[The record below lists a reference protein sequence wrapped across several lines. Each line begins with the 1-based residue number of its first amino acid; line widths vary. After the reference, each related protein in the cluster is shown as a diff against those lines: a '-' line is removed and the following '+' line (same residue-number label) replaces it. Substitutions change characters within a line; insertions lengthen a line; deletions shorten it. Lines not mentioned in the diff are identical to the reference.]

1 MTPEQLAA
9 LKAGASIQDVLAM
22 SAESD
27 PEVILAAA
35 AQIAEQAES
44 SAGST
49 ASAGSAG
56 DEGEDGEA
64 APAMTASA
72 EIASLKAINAEQ
84 AAELENLKAKLAE
97 AQTLAANAQALS
109 NELKALQNAHASA
122 VATMNAMAAPLKAYA
137 TKMGVALSKPV
148 DLEGKSPAEVLA
160 AHAELSAGY
169 AKSFV
174 SGRKSVPVA
183 TAASEASEKNPSWLA
198 TASTLNF

>member
-9 LKAGASIQDVLAM
+9 LKAGAPIQDVLAM

-35 AQIAEQAES
+35 AQMAEQTES

-49 ASAGSAG
+49 AKATSAGGA
-56 DEGEDGEA
+56 GEDGETV
-64 APAMTASA
+64 PAVTANA
-72 EIASLKAINAEQ
+72 EIASLKAVNAEQ
-84 AAELENLKAKLAE
+84 ATELENLKAKLAE
-97 AQTLAANAQALS
+97 AQGLAANAQTLS
-109 NELKALQNAHASA
+109 NELKALQNAHASTM
-122 VATMNAMAAPLKAYA
+122 ATVNAMAAPLKAYA

-169 AKSFV
+169 AQAFV
-174 SGRKSVPVA
+174 SGRKSAPA
-183 TAASEASEKNPSWLA
+183 ASAASEASEKKPSWLA

>member
-9 LKAGASIQDVLAM
+9 LKAGAPIQDVLAM

-35 AQIAEQAES
+35 AQMAEQTEA

-49 ASAGSAG
+49 ANAGGA
-56 DEGEDGEA
+56 GEDGELV
-64 APAMTASA
+64 PAVTANA
-72 EIASLKAINAEQ
+72 EIASLKAVNAEQ
-84 AAELENLKAKLAE
+84 ATELENLKAQLAE
-97 AQTLAANAQALS
+97 AQGLAANAQTLS
-109 NELKALQNAHASA
+109 DELKALQNAHAST
-122 VATMNAMAAPLKAYA
+122 VATVNAMAAPLKAYA

-169 AKSFV
+169 AQAFV
-174 SGRKSVPVA
+174 SGRKSAPA
-183 TAASEASEKNPSWLA
+183 ASAASEASEKKPSWLA

>member
-9 LKAGASIQDVLAM
+9 LKAGAPIQDVLAM

-35 AQIAEQAES
+35 AQMAEQTEP

-49 ASAGSAG
+49 ANAGGA
-56 DEGEDGEA
+56 GEDGEA
-64 APAMTASA
+64 VPAVTANA
-72 EIASLKAINAEQ
+72 EIASLKAVNAEQ
-84 AAELENLKAKLAE
+84 ATELENLKAQLAE
-97 AQTLAANAQALS
+97 AQGLAANAQTLS
-109 NELKALQNAHASA
+109 DELKALQNAHASTM
-122 VATMNAMAAPLKAYA
+122 ATVNAMAAPLKAYA

-169 AKSFV
+169 AQAFV
-174 SGRKSVPVA
+174 SGRKSAPA
-183 TAASEASEKNPSWLA
+183 ASAASEASEKKPSWLA

>member
-9 LKAGASIQDVLAM
+9 LKAGAPIQDVLAM

-35 AQIAEQAES
+35 AQMAEQTEAAKAT
-44 SAGST
+44 SAGG
-49 ASAGSAG
+49 A
-56 DEGEDGEA
+56 GEDGETV
-64 APAMTASA
+64 PAVTANA
-72 EIASLKAINAEQ
+72 EIASLKAVNAEQ
-84 AAELENLKAKLAE
+84 ATELENLKAQLAE
-97 AQTLAANAQALS
+97 AQGLAANAKTLS
-109 NELKALQNAHASA
+109 DELKALQNAHASA
-122 VATMNAMAAPLKAYA
+122 MATVNAMAAPLKAYA

-169 AKSFV
+169 AQAFV
-174 SGRKSVPVA
+174 SGRKSAPA
-183 TAASEASEKNPSWLA
+183 ASAASEASEKKPSWLA

>member
-9 LKAGASIQDVLAM
+9 LKAGAPIQDVLAM

-35 AQIAEQAES
+35 AQMAEQTEPG
-44 SAGST
+44 AGST
-49 ASAGSAG
+49 ASAGGA
-56 DEGEDGEA
+56 GEDGEA
-64 APAMTASA
+64 AVTANA
-72 EIASLKAINAEQ
+72 EIASLKAVNAEQ
-84 AAELENLKAKLAE
+84 ATELENLKAQLAE
-97 AQTLAANAQALS
+97 AQGLAANAQTLS
-109 NELKALQNAHASA
+109 DELKALQNAHASA
-122 VATMNAMAAPLKAYA
+122 MATVNAMAAPLKAYA

-169 AKSFV
+169 AQAFV
-174 SGRKSVPVA
+174 SGRKSAPA
-183 TAASEASEKNPSWLA
+183 ASAASEASEKKPSWLA

>member
-9 LKAGASIQDVLAM
+9 LKAGAPIQDVLAM

-35 AQIAEQAES
+35 AQMAEQTEAAKAT
-44 SAGST
+44 SAGG
-49 ASAGSAG
+49 A
-56 DEGEDGEA
+56 GEDGETV
-64 APAMTASA
+64 PAVTANA
-72 EIASLKAINAEQ
+72 EIASLKAVNAEQ
-84 AAELENLKAKLAE
+84 ATELENLKAQLAE
-97 AQTLAANAQALS
+97 AQGLAANAQTLS
-109 NELKALQNAHASA
+109 DELKALQNAHASA
-122 VATMNAMAAPLKAYA
+122 MATVNAMAAPLKAYA

-169 AKSFV
+169 AQAFV
-174 SGRKSVPVA
+174 SGRKSAPA
-183 TAASEASEKNPSWLA
+183 ASAASEDSEKKPSWLA

>member
-9 LKAGASIQDVLAM
+9 LKAGAPIQDVLAM

-35 AQIAEQAES
+35 AQMAEQTEAAKAT
-44 SAGST
+44 SA
-49 ASAGSAG
+49 AGA
-56 DEGEDGEA
+56 GEDGETV
-64 APAMTASA
+64 PAVTANA
-72 EIASLKAINAEQ
+72 EIASLKAVNAEQ
-84 AAELENLKAKLAE
+84 ATELENLKAQLAE
-97 AQTLAANAQALS
+97 AQGLAANAQTLS
-109 NELKALQNAHASA
+109 DELKALQNAHASA
-122 VATMNAMAAPLKAYA
+122 MATVNAMAAPLKAYA

-169 AKSFV
+169 AQAFV
-174 SGRKSVPVA
+174 SGRKSAPA
-183 TAASEASEKNPSWLA
+183 ASAASEASEKKPSWLA

>member
-9 LKAGASIQDVLAM
+9 LKAGAPIQDVLAM

-35 AQIAEQAES
+35 AQMAEQTEAAKAT
-44 SAGST
+44 SAGG
-49 ASAGSAG
+49 A
-56 DEGEDGEA
+56 GEDGETV
-64 APAMTASA
+64 PAVTANA
-72 EIASLKAINAEQ
+72 EIASLKAVNAEQ
-84 AAELENLKAKLAE
+84 ATELENLKAQLAE
-97 AQTLAANAQALS
+97 AQGLAANAKVLS
-109 NELKALQNAHASA
+109 DELKALQNAHASTM
-122 VATMNAMAAPLKAYA
+122 ATVNAMAAPLKAYA

-169 AKSFV
+169 AQAFV
-174 SGRKSVPVA
+174 SGRKSAPA
-183 TAASEASEKNPSWLA
+183 ASAASEASEKKPSWLA

>member
-9 LKAGASIQDVLAM
+9 LKAGAPIQDVLAM

-35 AQIAEQAES
+35 AQMAEQTEP

-49 ASAGSAG
+49 ASAGGA
-56 DEGEDGEA
+56 GEDGEA
-64 APAMTASA
+64 VPAVTASA
-72 EIASLKAINAEQ
+72 EIASLKAVNAEQ
-84 AAELENLKAKLAE
+84 ATELENLKAKLAE
-97 AQTLAANAQALS
+97 AQGLAANAQTLS
-109 NELKALQNAHASA
+109 DELKALQNAHASA
-122 VATMNAMAAPLKAYA
+122 MATVNAMAAPLKAYA

-169 AKSFV
+169 AQAFV
-174 SGRKSVPVA
+174 SGRKSAPA
-183 TAASEASEKNPSWLA
+183 ASAASEASEKKPSWLA

>member
-9 LKAGASIQDVLAM
+9 LKAGAPIQDVLAM

-35 AQIAEQAES
+35 AQMAEQTD
-44 SAGST
+44 AGN
-49 ASAGSAG
+49 AG
-56 DEGEDGEA
+56 EGGDGEPV
-64 APAMTASA
+64 PAVTADA
-72 EIASLKAINAEQ
+72 EIASLKAVNAEQ
-84 AAELENLKAKLAE
+84 ATELENLKAQLAE
-97 AQTLAANAQALS
+97 AQGLAANAQALS
-109 NELKALQNAHASA
+109 DELKALQNAHAST
-122 VATMNAMAAPLKAYA
+122 VATVNAMAAPLKAYA

-169 AKSFV
+169 AKAFV
-174 SGRKSVPVA
+174 SGRKSVP
-183 TAASEASEKNPSWLA
+183 AASPSTQAPEKKPSWLA

>member
-9 LKAGASIQDVLAM
+9 LKAGAPIQDVLAM

-35 AQIAEQAES
+35 AQMAEQTEP

-49 ASAGSAG
+49 ASAGGA
-56 DEGEDGEA
+56 GEDGETV
-64 APAMTASA
+64 PAVTANA
-72 EIASLKAINAEQ
+72 EIASLKAVNAEQ
-84 AAELENLKAKLAE
+84 ATELENLKAQLAE
-97 AQTLAANAQALS
+97 AQGLAANAQTLS
-109 NELKALQNAHASA
+109 DELKALQNAHASTM
-122 VATMNAMAAPLKAYA
+122 ATVNAMAAPLKAYA

-169 AKSFV
+169 AQAFV
-174 SGRKSVPVA
+174 SGRKSAPA
-183 TAASEASEKNPSWLA
+183 ASAASEASEKKPSWLA

>member
-9 LKAGASIQDVLAM
+9 LKAGAPIQDVLAM

-35 AQIAEQAES
+35 AQMAEQTEAAKATS
-44 SAGST
+44 
-49 ASAGSAG
+49 ASAGGA
-56 DEGEDGEA
+56 GEDGETV
-64 APAMTASA
+64 PAVTANA
-72 EIASLKAINAEQ
+72 EIASLKAVNAEQ
-84 AAELENLKAKLAE
+84 ATELENLKAQLAE
-97 AQTLAANAQALS
+97 AQGLAANAQTLS
-109 NELKALQNAHASA
+109 DELKALQNAHAST
-122 VATMNAMAAPLKAYA
+122 VATVNAMAAPLKAYA

-169 AKSFV
+169 AQAFV
-174 SGRKSVPVA
+174 SGRKSAPA
-183 TAASEASEKNPSWLA
+183 ASAASEASEKKPSWLA

>member
-9 LKAGASIQDVLAM
+9 LKAGAPIQDVLAM

-35 AQIAEQAES
+35 AQMAEQTEP

-49 ASAGSAG
+49 ANAGGA
-56 DEGEDGEA
+56 GEDGELV
-64 APAMTASA
+64 PAVTANA
-72 EIASLKAINAEQ
+72 EIASLKAVNAEQ
-84 AAELENLKAKLAE
+84 ATELENLKAQLAE
-97 AQTLAANAQALS
+97 AQGLAANAQVLS
-109 NELKALQNAHASA
+109 DELKALQNAHASTM
-122 VATMNAMAAPLKAYA
+122 ATVNAMAAPLKAYA

-169 AKSFV
+169 AQAFV
-174 SGRKSVPVA
+174 SGRKSAPA
-183 TAASEASEKNPSWLA
+183 ASAASEASEKKPSWLA
-198 TASTLNF
+198 TASTLSF

>member
-35 AQIAEQAES
+35 AQMAEQTES
-44 SAGST
+44 SAGG
-49 ASAGSAG
+49 A
-56 DEGEDGEA
+56 GEDGELV
-64 APAMTASA
+64 PAVTANA
-72 EIASLKAINAEQ
+72 EIASLKAVNAEQ
-84 AAELENLKAKLAE
+84 ATELENLKAQLAE
-97 AQTLAANAQALS
+97 AQGLAANAQTLTD
-109 NELKALQNAHASA
+109 ELKALQNAHASTM
-122 VATMNAMAAPLKAYA
+122 ATVNAMAAPLKAYA

-169 AKSFV
+169 AQAFV
-174 SGRKSVPVA
+174 SGRKSAPA
-183 TAASEASEKNPSWLA
+183 ASAASEASEKKPSWLA

>member
-9 LKAGASIQDVLAM
+9 LKAGAPIQDVLAM

-35 AQIAEQAES
+35 AQMAEQTEP

-49 ASAGSAG
+49 TSAGGA
-56 DEGEDGEA
+56 GEDGEA
-64 APAMTASA
+64 VPAVTANA
-72 EIASLKAINAEQ
+72 EIASLKAVNAEQ
-84 AAELENLKAKLAE
+84 ATELENLKAQLAE
-97 AQTLAANAQALS
+97 AQGLAANAQTLS
-109 NELKALQNAHASA
+109 DELKALQNAHASA
-122 VATMNAMAAPLKAYA
+122 MATVNAMAAPLKAYA

-169 AKSFV
+169 AQAFV
-174 SGRKSVPVA
+174 SGRKSAPA
-183 TAASEASEKNPSWLA
+183 ASAASEASEKKPSWLA

>member
-35 AQIAEQAES
+35 AQMAEQTEPG
-44 SAGST
+44 AGST
-49 ASAGSAG
+49 ANAGGA
-56 DEGEDGEA
+56 GEDGEA
-64 APAMTASA
+64 VPAVTANA
-72 EIASLKAINAEQ
+72 EIASLKAVNAEQ
-84 AAELENLKAKLAE
+84 ATELENLKAKLAE
-97 AQTLAANAQALS
+97 AQGLAANAQTLTD
-109 NELKALQNAHASA
+109 ELKALQNAHASA
-122 VATMNAMAAPLKAYA
+122 MATVNAMAAPLKAYA

-169 AKSFV
+169 AQAFV
-174 SGRKSVPVA
+174 SGRKSAPA
-183 TAASEASEKNPSWLA
+183 ASAASEASEKKPSWLA

>member
-9 LKAGASIQDVLAM
+9 LKAGAPIQDVLAM

-35 AQIAEQAES
+35 AQMAEQTEP
-44 SAGST
+44 
-49 ASAGSAG
+49 SAGSAG
-56 DEGEDGEA
+56 GAGEDGESV
-64 APAMTASA
+64 PAVTANA
-72 EIASLKAINAEQ
+72 EIASLKAVNAEQ
-84 AAELENLKAKLAE
+84 ATELENLKAQLAE
-97 AQTLAANAQALS
+97 AQGLAANAQTLS
-109 NELKALQNAHASA
+109 DELKALQNAHASA
-122 VATMNAMAAPLKAYA
+122 MATVNAMAAPLKAYA

-169 AKSFV
+169 AQAFV
-174 SGRKSVPVA
+174 SGRKSAPA
-183 TAASEASEKNPSWLA
+183 ASAASEASEKKPSWLA

>member
-9 LKAGASIQDVLAM
+9 LKAGAPIQDVLAM

-35 AQIAEQAES
+35 AQMAEQTEP

-49 ASAGSAG
+49 ANAGGA
-56 DEGEDGEA
+56 GEDGEA
-64 APAMTASA
+64 VPAVTANA
-72 EIASLKAINAEQ
+72 EIASLKAVNAEQ
-84 AAELENLKAKLAE
+84 ATELENLKAKLAE
-97 AQTLAANAQALS
+97 AQGLAANAQTLS
-109 NELKALQNAHASA
+109 DELKALQNAHASA
-122 VATMNAMAAPLKAYA
+122 MATVNAMAAPLKAYA

-169 AKSFV
+169 AQAFV
-174 SGRKSVPVA
+174 SGRKSAPA
-183 TAASEASEKNPSWLA
+183 ASAASEASEKKPSWLA

>member
-9 LKAGASIQDVLAM
+9 LKAGAPIQDVLAM

-35 AQIAEQAES
+35 AQMAEQTEA

-49 ASAGSAG
+49 ANAGGA
-56 DEGEDGEA
+56 GEDGELV
-64 APAMTASA
+64 PAVTANA
-72 EIASLKAINAEQ
+72 EIASLKAVNAEQ
-84 AAELENLKAKLAE
+84 ATELENLKAQLAE
-97 AQTLAANAQALS
+97 AQGLAANAQTLS
-109 NELKALQNAHASA
+109 DELKALQNAHASTM
-122 VATMNAMAAPLKAYA
+122 ATVNAMAAPLKAYA

-169 AKSFV
+169 AQAFV
-174 SGRKSVPVA
+174 SGRKSAPA
-183 TAASEASEKNPSWLA
+183 ASAASEASEKKPSWLA

>member
-9 LKAGASIQDVLAM
+9 LKAGAPIQDVLAM

-35 AQIAEQAES
+35 AQMAEQTGAAKATS
-44 SAGST
+44 DGGA
-49 ASAGSAG
+49 
-56 DEGEDGEA
+56 GEDGETV
-64 APAMTASA
+64 PAVTANA
-72 EIASLKAINAEQ
+72 EIASLKAVNAEQ
-84 AAELENLKAKLAE
+84 ATELENLKAQLAE
-97 AQTLAANAQALS
+97 AQGLAANAQTLS
-109 NELKALQNAHASA
+109 DELKALQNAHASTM
-122 VATMNAMAAPLKAYA
+122 ATVNAMAAPLKAYA

-169 AKSFV
+169 AQAFV
-174 SGRKSVPVA
+174 SGRKSAPA
-183 TAASEASEKNPSWLA
+183 ASAASEASEKKPSWLA

>member
-9 LKAGASIQDVLAM
+9 LKAGAPIQDVLAM

-35 AQIAEQAES
+35 AQMAEQTES

-49 ASAGSAG
+49 AKATSAGGA
-56 DEGEDGEA
+56 GEDGETV
-64 APAMTASA
+64 PAVTANA
-72 EIASLKAINAEQ
+72 EIASLKAVNAEQ
-84 AAELENLKAKLAE
+84 ATELENLKAQLAE
-97 AQTLAANAQALS
+97 AQGLAANAQTLS
-109 NELKALQNAHASA
+109 DELKALQNAHASA
-122 VATMNAMAAPLKAYA
+122 MATVNAMAAPLKAYA

-169 AKSFV
+169 AQAFV
-174 SGRKSVPVA
+174 SGRKSAPA
-183 TAASEASEKNPSWLA
+183 ASAASEASEKKPSWLA

>member
-9 LKAGASIQDVLAM
+9 LKAGAPIQDVLAM

-35 AQIAEQAES
+35 AQMAEQTEP

-49 ASAGSAG
+49 AKAG
-56 DEGEDGEA
+56 GEDGEA
-64 APAMTASA
+64 VPAVTANA
-72 EIASLKAINAEQ
+72 EIASLKAVNAEQ
-84 AAELENLKAKLAE
+84 ATELENLKAQLAE
-97 AQTLAANAQALS
+97 AQGLAANAQTLS
-109 NELKALQNAHASA
+109 DELKALQNAHAST
-122 VATMNAMAAPLKAYA
+122 VATVNAMAAPLKAYA

-169 AKSFV
+169 AQAFV
-174 SGRKSVPVA
+174 SGRKSAPA
-183 TAASEASEKNPSWLA
+183 ASAASEASEKKPSWLA

>member
-9 LKAGASIQDVLAM
+9 LKAGAPIQDVLAM

-35 AQIAEQAES
+35 AQMAEQTEAAKAT
-44 SAGST
+44 SAGG
-49 ASAGSAG
+49 A
-56 DEGEDGEA
+56 GEDGELV
-64 APAMTASA
+64 PAVTANA
-72 EIASLKAINAEQ
+72 EIASLKAVNAEQ
-84 AAELENLKAKLAE
+84 ATELENLKAQLAE
-97 AQTLAANAQALS
+97 AQGLAANAQTLS
-109 NELKALQNAHASA
+109 DELKALQNAHAST
-122 VATMNAMAAPLKAYA
+122 VATVNAMAAPLKAYA

-169 AKSFV
+169 AQAFV
-174 SGRKSVPVA
+174 SGRKSAPA
-183 TAASEASEKNPSWLA
+183 ASAASEASEKKPSWLA

>member
-35 AQIAEQAES
+35 AQMAEQTES

-49 ASAGSAG
+49 ANAGGAG
-56 DEGEDGEA
+56 GAGEDGELV
-64 APAMTASA
+64 PAVTANA
-72 EIASLKAINAEQ
+72 EIASLKAVNAEQ
-84 AAELENLKAKLAE
+84 ATELENLKAQLAE
-97 AQTLAANAQALS
+97 AQGLAANAQTLS
-109 NELKALQNAHASA
+109 DELKALQNAHASTM
-122 VATMNAMAAPLKAYA
+122 ATVNAMAAPLKAYA

-169 AKSFV
+169 AQAFV
-174 SGRKSVPVA
+174 SGRKSAPA
-183 TAASEASEKNPSWLA
+183 ASAASEASEKKPSWLA

>member
-9 LKAGASIQDVLAM
+9 LKAGAPIQDVLAM

-35 AQIAEQAES
+35 AQMAEQTEP

-49 ASAGSAG
+49 ANAGGA
-56 DEGEDGEA
+56 GEDGELV
-64 APAMTASA
+64 PAVTANA
-72 EIASLKAINAEQ
+72 EIASLKAVNAEQ
-84 AAELENLKAKLAE
+84 ATELENLKAQLAE
-97 AQTLAANAQALS
+97 AQGLAANAQVLS
-109 NELKALQNAHASA
+109 DELKALQNAHASTM
-122 VATMNAMAAPLKAYA
+122 ATVNAMAAPLKAYA

-169 AKSFV
+169 AQAFV
-174 SGRKSVPVA
+174 SGRKSAPA
-183 TAASEASEKNPSWLA
+183 ASAASEASEKKPSWLA
-198 TASTLNF
+198 TATTLNF

>member
-9 LKAGASIQDVLAM
+9 LKAGAPIQDVLAM

-35 AQIAEQAES
+35 AQMAEQTES

-49 ASAGSAG
+49 ASAGGA
-56 DEGEDGEA
+56 GEDGEA
-64 APAMTASA
+64 VPAVTANA

-84 AAELENLKAKLAE
+84 ATELENLKAQLAE
-97 AQTLAANAQALS
+97 AQGLAANAQTLS
-109 NELKALQNAHASA
+109 DELKALQNAHASA
-122 VATMNAMAAPLKAYA
+122 MATVNAMAAPLKAYA

-169 AKSFV
+169 AQAFV
-174 SGRKSVPVA
+174 SGRKSAPA
-183 TAASEASEKNPSWLA
+183 ASAASEASEKKPSWLA

>member
-9 LKAGASIQDVLAM
+9 LKAGAPIQDVLAM

-35 AQIAEQAES
+35 AQMAEQTD
-44 SAGST
+44 AGN
-49 ASAGSAG
+49 AG
-56 DEGEDGEA
+56 EGGDGELV
-64 APAMTASA
+64 PAVTADA
-72 EIASLKAINAEQ
+72 EIASLKAVNAEQ
-84 AAELENLKAKLAE
+84 ATELENLKAQLAE
-97 AQTLAANAQALS
+97 AQGLAANAQALS
-109 NELKALQNAHASA
+109 DELKALQNAHAST
-122 VATMNAMAAPLKAYA
+122 VATVNAMAAPLKAYA

-169 AKSFV
+169 AKAFV
-174 SGRKSVPVA
+174 SGRKSVPA
-183 TAASEASEKNPSWLA
+183 ASAASEASEKKPSWLA

>member
-9 LKAGASIQDVLAM
+9 LKAGAPIQDVLAM

-35 AQIAEQAES
+35 AQMAEQTGGAE
-44 SAGST
+44 
-49 ASAGSAG
+49 SAG
-56 DEGEDGEA
+56 DAGGDGKDGEA
-64 APAMTASA
+64 VPAVTANA
-72 EIASLKAINAEQ
+72 EIASLKAVNAEQ
-84 AAELENLKAKLAE
+84 ATELENLKAQLAE
-97 AQTLAANAQALS
+97 AQGLAANAQALS
-109 NELKALQNAHASA
+109 DELKALQNAHASA
-122 VATMNAMAAPLKAYA
+122 LATVNAMAAPLKAYA

-169 AKSFV
+169 AKAFV
-174 SGRKSVPVA
+174 SGRKSAP
-183 TAASEASEKNPSWLA
+183 AASDTKASDSKPSWLA